1 MAYLTQL
8 AMWTLLREILQE
20 VKKMSGSLDGLTTQI
35 ASTDSVIASAVTMI
49 QGFAAQLAA
58 AGTDP
63 TKLAALQSDLQ
74 SHTQALADAGA
85 ANTPA
90 AQPSAPASTP
100 LASAPAPDAPPAAP
114 ATPAA

>member
-74 SHTQALADAGA
+74 SHTQALADAVA

-100 LASAPAPDAPPAAP
+100 PASAPASTPDAPPAAP
-114 ATPAA
+114 AAA